1 MIFSEFD
8 IFLMTFYFSLLMLSS
23 TSSVTICLT
32 SRLILGNMEHIPSGE
47 VALSTL
53 LQRKGGTFASFV
65 IGVGGQCLMT
75 MPLSFDI

>member
-32 SRLILGNMEHIPSGE
+32 SRLILGNMECIPSRE

-53 LQRKGGTFASFV
+53 LQRKGGIFTSFV
-65 IGVGGQCLMT
+65 IGVGRQCLMA